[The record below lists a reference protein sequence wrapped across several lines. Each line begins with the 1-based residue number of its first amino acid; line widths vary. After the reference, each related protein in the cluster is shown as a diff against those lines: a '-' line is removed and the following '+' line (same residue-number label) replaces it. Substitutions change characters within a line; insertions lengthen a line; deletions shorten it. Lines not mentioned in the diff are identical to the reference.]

1 MDVNKLDN
9 IVDNILSVKP
19 ILYKNLIKPEL
30 VASIIP
36 AGSYHLFLILEKFNT
51 LTMTEI
57 GKELAMPK
65 PNVTSL
71 VDKLISSGF
80 VERMSDTHDRRII
93 NVQLTASGKK
103 AIEQAKEYVMD
114 NLKKKLLVLSD
125 SELELL
131 ASSLQNVK
139 EIMLKVI

>member
-36 AGSYHLFLILEKFNT
+36 AGSYHLFLILEKYIT
-51 LTMTEI
+51 LSMTEI

-71 VDKLISSGF
+71 VDKLISLGF
-80 VERMSDTHDRRII
+80 VERMPDAHDRRII
-93 NVQLTASGKK
+93 NVKLTNSGHK
-103 AIEQAKEYVMD
+103 AIEQAKEYVM
-114 NLKKKLLVLSD
+114 NYIRKKLLVLSD

-131 ASSLQNVK
+131 SSSLQNVK
-139 EIMLKVI
+139 EILLKVI